1 MIKKVASLLKLRPFN
16 MKTKL
21 ISYAMLVLLPVFLFC
36 LVYKYE
42 TGQILE
48 EKAGQLIKE
57 TLGLSTLWLDEVL
70 SGAVRISAA
79 VGSDRDITQFML
91 QEQSTK
97 SSLQDVIAIRE
108 ARNRMVQILNT
119 EERVTSIWIYFPI
132 KNQVLSTQYG
142 YYTVNNYDAFA
153 WLEEAI
159 FLDKYQGWLYPDE
172 TTKEVQSLLD
182 VTGMNDN
189 PNSVSFVRIL
199 PGIGT
204 DENPVIIGTTYH
216 TYTIESLLEEVSEKT
231 RASILLI
238 NQNDKIV
245 KSIGKVKG
253 QDINKLI
260 KENKHSYTTQN
271 RNLITF
277 STSSLTGWK
286 IVAIAP
292 LSSFL
297 GELPALNL
305 LLLFFFLIVLIISI
319 FVARTLTKGIHQ
331 PLTLLLSSIKSFEK
345 GNLSE
350 RMHYHK
356 KDEFGT
362 VAEGFNQMAAAQE
375 NLIRSVYEER
385 IAKQQAELNFLSAQ
399 INPHFLYNT
408 LGALYSMAK
417 KVDATLAK
425 AIISMS
431 RLFRLSLTD
440 GKEKVTI
447 TESIEHINHF
457 IYLLNIRNPD
467 KYILEKEIE
476 PEAENCMI
484 PSLIIQPIVENA
496 VKHGIEKKVGVA
508 GKIFIKACVEN
519 EYLILHISDN
529 GIGMDQQTLESIK
542 EKFHKPSLDW
552 HYHPEEATH
561 FQEGTG
567 YALVNI
573 YRRLQLYYGDK
584 FAFTISSEY
593 EKGTTVTFRL
603 QKEV

>member
-1 MIKKVASLLKLRPFN
+1 MIKSITSLLKLRPFN

-21 ISYAMLVLLPVFLFC
+21 ISYAMLVMLPVFLFC

-42 TGQILE
+42 AGQILE
-48 EKAGQLIKE
+48 EKAGQLMKE

-79 VGSDRDITQFML
+79 VGSDSVITQFML
-91 QEQSTK
+91 QEQSTQ
-97 SSLQDVIAIRE
+97 SSFEDVIAIRE

-119 EERVTSIWIYFPI
+119 EERVTSIWIYFPS
-132 KNQVLSTQYG
+132 KKQVLSTQYG
-142 YYTVNNYDAFA
+142 YYSVDNYAPHK
-153 WLEEAI
+153 WLEETL
-159 FLDKYQGWLYPDE
+159 FQHKYQGWLYPDG
-172 TTKEVQSLLD
+172 TIKEVQSLLD
-182 VTGMNDN
+182 LTGMNNN
-189 PNSVSFVRIL
+189 PNSVSFVRVL

-216 TYTIESLLEEVSEKT
+216 TFTIESLLEEVSEKT
-231 RASILLI
+231 KSSILLI
-238 NQNDKIV
+238 NQNNKIV
-245 KSIGKVKG
+245 KSIGKDKG
-253 QDINKLI
+253 HDIYKLI
-260 KENKHSYTTQN
+260 EDSKHSYTIQN
-271 RNLITF
+271 GKLITF
-277 STSSLTGWK
+277 SSSLLTGWK
-286 IVAIAP
+286 IAAIAP
-292 LSSFL
+292 LNSFM

-305 LLLFFFLIVLIISI
+305 LLLLFFLIVLIISI

-331 PLTLLLSSIKSFEK
+331 PLTLLLSSIKSFEN

-350 RMHYHK
+350 RMLYHK
-356 KDEFGT
+356 KDEFGA

-417 KVDATLAK
+417 KVDASLAK

-440 GKEKVTI
+440 GKEKVSI
-447 TESIEHINHF
+447 TESIEHIKHF

-467 KYILEKEIE
+467 KYILEDIIE
-476 PEAENCMI
+476 PDAESCMI

-496 VKHGIEKKVGVA
+496 VKHGIEKKIGVA
-508 GKIFIKACVEN
+508 GKITITACIEN
-519 EYLILHISDN
+519 EFLLLNISDN
-529 GIGMDQQTLESIK
+529 GIGMDQQTLEGIK
-542 EKFHKPSLDW
+542 EKFHKPSRNW
-552 HYHPEEATH
+552 NYQPEEATQ
-561 FQEGTG
+561 FQKGTG

-573 YRRLQLYYGDK
+573 YRRLQLYYGDR
-584 FAFTISSEY
+584 FAFTINSEHGS
-593 EKGTTVTFRL
+593 GTTVTFRL
-603 QKEV
+603 KREV